1 MIISKKDYDSIR
13 EQVGDV
19 ENRVVK
25 IVKEF
30 EQTALRVALN
40 SLKGESGK
48 NSSLIQRM
56 DRLQDELNA
65 ALDEAREI
73 SSSVKGFGTTFTDDN
88 L

>member
-19 ENRVVK
+19 ENRVMR

-40 SLKGESGK
+40 ALKGESDK

-73 SSSVKGFGTTFTDDN
+73 SSSVKGFGTTFTDGN

>member
-13 EQVGDV
+13 EQVGDL
-19 ENRVVK
+19 ENRIAK

-40 SLKGESGK
+40 TLKGESDK

-56 DRLQDELNA
+56 DMLQDELNA
-65 ALDEAREI
+65 SLDEAREI
-73 SSSVKGFGTTFTDDN
+73 SSSVKGFRPTFTDNN

>member
-19 ENRVVK
+19 ENRVVR

-40 SLKGESGK
+40 TLKGENDK
-48 NSSLIQRM
+48 NPSLIQRM

-73 SSSVKGFGTTFTDDN
+73 SSSVKGFGTTFTDGN

>member
-40 SLKGESGK
+40 SLKGESDK

-73 SSSVKGFGTTFTDDN
+73 SSSVKGFETTFTDDN